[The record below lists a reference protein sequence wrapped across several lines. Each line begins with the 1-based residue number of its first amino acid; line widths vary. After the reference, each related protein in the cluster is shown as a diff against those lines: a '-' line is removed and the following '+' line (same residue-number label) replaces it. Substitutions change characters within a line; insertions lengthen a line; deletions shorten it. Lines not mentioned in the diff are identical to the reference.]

1 MKLQHGDVSPWVAI
15 SRVLLYVPDWFFSQ
29 FLSLSCLHSASSCW
43 TCTFLLLLIPVY
55 VAQVFLS
62 HQWEMTYLTARTDSS
77 TPALAPNMQYKCKTF
92 IHRLRYLM
100 RIKLLWPI
108 HHRVILRHS
117 LLPLLI
123 LRRVNQNRGLN
134 PGSIFLAR
142 KAWET
147 WGIVVC
153 TLAPCLSLLCQD
165 AGSCFLDV
173 MHRQITAK

>member
-92 IHRLRYLM
+92 IHRLRYLV
-100 RIKLLWPI
+100 RIILLWPI

-117 LLPLLI
+117 LLPFLI
-123 LRRVNQNRGLN
+123 LRTVNQNRGLN
-134 PGSIFLAR
+134 PGSFFFLPERHEKPEELRSVHSHLAYLYYAR
-142 KAWET
+142 MLEA
-147 WGIVVC
+147 V
-153 TLAPCLSLLCQD
+153 SR
-165 AGSCFLDV
+165 
-173 MHRQITAK
+173 M